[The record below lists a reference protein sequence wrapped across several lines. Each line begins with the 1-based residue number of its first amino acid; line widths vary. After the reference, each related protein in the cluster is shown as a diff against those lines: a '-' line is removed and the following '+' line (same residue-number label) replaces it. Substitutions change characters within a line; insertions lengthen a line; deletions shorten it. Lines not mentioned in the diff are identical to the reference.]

1 MVSHR
6 FAAEPAHTRTLAV
19 MSLHRGIEGS
29 DPVGSEPIA
38 GGAGPREIRPAVRS
52 GHLAV
57 GTLSCPACD
66 APVLPAGVMSPSDPL
81 GCGFCLHAGAVR
93 DFLSLAPP
101 TRPTRVAVRVVRR

>member
-1 MVSHR
+1 
-6 FAAEPAHTRTLAV
+6 

-29 DPVGSEPIA
+29 EPVGSQPIA
-38 GGAGPREIRPAVRS
+38 GGAGPRELRPAARV

-66 APVLPAGVMSPSDPL
+66 APVLPEGVMSPPDPL
-81 GCGFCLHAGAVR
+81 ACAFCSHEGAVR

-101 TRPTRVAVRVVRR
+101 TRPTRVSVRVVRRF